1 MRYRIRFLQF
11 FFISVI
17 ALTPPS
23 SSYAL
28 DDAIIAVVN
37 DEVITLKDLR
47 DYIRQTYVSLVAEG
61 VEEQQLKA
69 MMLDLESDGINKL
82 IEDRLILTRAKAI
95 GIDVREQLIDQRLAE
110 IKQRYPSEEVFL
122 DALVKN
128 GANITELRDKIL
140 DQLKIKF
147 VVEHEVKSKIFVN
160 PQEVTE
166 FYEQNKDSFQKSE
179 RVNLESIYITF
190 LQDKEAARQRAKEAL
205 ELIGQGTDF
214 LEVAKQYSDT
224 PSVGVVERGQLQPA
238 IEGAVFN
245 LQENE
250 VSPLMEV
257 DTGIYIFRLK
267 GKIPSETAGIKEVKD
282 QIYKF
287 LFTKKFKDSFTQW
300 LQGLRKNAYIDIKQ

>member
-1 MRYRIRFLQF
+1 MRYRIRFLRF
-11 FFISVI
+11 IFISVI
-17 ALTPPS
+17 VLTSPLPS
-23 SSYAL
+23 CAV

-47 DYIRQTYVSLVAEG
+47 DYIRQTYVSLIAEG

-69 MMLDLESDGINKL
+69 MMLELESDGINKL
-82 IEDRLILTRAKAI
+82 VEDRLILTRAKAI
-95 GIDVREQLIDQRLAE
+95 GIDVREKLIEQRLDE

-122 DALVKN
+122 GALVKN

-166 FYEQNKDSFQKSE
+166 FYEQNKDSFQKNE
-179 RVNLESIYITF
+179 RVNLESICITF
-190 LQDKEAARQRAKEAL
+190 LEDKEAARQRAKAAL
-205 ELIGQGTDF
+205 ELIGQGADF

-238 IEGAVFN
+238 IEEVVFN
-245 LQENE
+245 LRENE
-250 VSPLMEV
+250 VSPLMEAG
-257 DTGIYIFRLK
+257 TGIYIFMLK
-267 GKIPSETAGIKEVKD
+267 GKIPSETAEIKEVKD
-282 QIYKF
+282 QIYQF
-287 LFTKKFKDSFTQW
+287 LFTKKFRDSFTQW
-300 LQGLRKNAYIDIKQ
+300 LQRLRENAYIEIKQ

>member
-11 FFISVI
+11 IFIFII
-17 ALTPPS
+17 ALTSHSP
-23 SSYAL
+23 ACAF

-47 DYIRQTYVSLVAEG
+47 DYIRQTYVSLIAEG
-61 VEEQQLKA
+61 VEEKQLKA
-69 MMLDLESDGINKL
+69 MMLELESDGINKL

-95 GIDVREQLIDQRLAE
+95 GIDVREKLIDQRLDE

-166 FYEQNKDSFQKSE
+166 FYEQNKDSFQKNE
-179 RVNLESIYITF
+179 RVNLESICITF
-190 LQDKEAARQRAKEAL
+190 LEDKEAARQRAKEAL

-214 LEVAKQYSDT
+214 LEAAKQYSDT

-238 IEGAVFN
+238 IEEVVFN
-245 LQENE
+245 LRENE
-250 VSPLMEV
+250 VSPLMEAG
-257 DTGIYIFRLK
+257 TGIYIFRLK
-267 GKIPSETAGIKEVKD
+267 GKIPSETAEIKEVKD
-282 QIYKF
+282 QIYQF
-287 LFTKKFKDSFTQW
+287 LFTKKFRDSFMQW
-300 LQGLRKNAYIDIKQ
+300 LQKLRENAYIEIKQ